1 MIYRDFKGLK
11 LSGLGLGN
19 MRLPVIDGDDS
30 RIDYEKAAAV
40 IRRAYEGGV
49 NYFDTAYG
57 YHGGTSEATVGRA
70 LADVP
75 RDSYYLADKFPGF
88 SLENVSRVREIFEEQ
103 LQRCATDHFDF
114 YLFHNIYEKNID
126 MCLDPQYGIMDYLL
140 EQKRAG
146 RIRHLGFSCHG
157 EPRTLER
164 FLDAGRGEL
173 EFCQIQLNYVDW
185 SLQHAREKVELLN
198 SRGIPIWVMEGVR
211 GGRLVDLPA
220 ETLDKLKAMRPE
232 ESAVSWAFRFLQSVP
247 GVTVVLSGMGSVEQ
261 VEDNLATW
269 SEDRPLNE
277 REFAAL
283 TEIGRNLFAKGTVPC
298 TACHYCVSKCPQG
311 LDIPRLLR
319 LYNEAVYSGV
329 PAVSGTIKEIS
340 PDKQPGACIS
350 CHSCAAVC
358 PQNIEIPETLAKFT
372 EMLGTKE

>member
-1 MIYRDFKGLK
+1 M
-11 LSGLGLGN
+11 
-19 MRLPVIDGDDS
+19 
-30 RIDYEKAAAV
+30 
-40 IRRAYEGGV
+40 
-49 NYFDTAYG
+49 
-57 YHGGTSEATVGRA
+57 
-70 LADVP
+70 
-75 RDSYYLADKFPGF
+75 
-88 SLENVSRVREIFEEQ
+88 
-103 LQRCATDHFDF
+103 
-114 YLFHNIYEKNID
+114 
-126 MCLDPQYGIMDYLL
+126 
-140 EQKRAG
+140 
-146 RIRHLGFSCHG
+146 
-157 EPRTLER
+157 
-164 FLDAGRGEL
+164 
-173 EFCQIQLNYVDW
+173 
-185 SLQHAREKVELLN
+185 
-198 SRGIPIWVMEGVR
+198 
-211 GGRLVDLPA
+211 
-220 ETLDKLKAMRPE
+220 
-232 ESAVSWAFRFLQSVP
+232 
-247 GVTVVLSGMGSVEQ
+247 
-261 VEDNLATW
+261 EDNLATW